1 MSDNNGQR
9 PVIAEYQIL
18 TALGDLNATWQG
30 LMEGQSGLQPTMIPN
45 VTNTCHAGKIAAL
58 GVEYGSTQRLTN
70 LLTMGLGN
78 LSYLSNSSGEYDI
91 IIATTKGAADE
102 LLHNPDKAT
111 GQPWDIG
118 QMTADITGCSGRQ
131 QIVSAACASGTVA
144 LIQAAKKIMTGK
156 SKCVLIIGIDLLSS
170 FVMAGFDSL
179 KALSPNPCRPFD
191 ENRDGLSMGEGI
203 GMVVM
208 CSETYA
214 TEHKIKILA
223 EIKGWG
229 VSCDA
234 THITAPSRS
243 GSGLIRVIE
252 QATQKGSIPVGAI
265 NAHGT
270 GTVYNDA
277 MEMTAF
283 KQFWDKQPPF
293 HSVKGAIGHCLGAAG
308 VIEAAIALR
317 SLEKGCIPPSIGY
330 KTGNA
335 PPGKVSGTSH
345 LSLTTQTILA
355 CNSGFGGINAGII
368 FSEP

>member
-1 MSDNNGQR
+1 MIDNNHQR
-9 PVIAEYQIL
+9 PVISEYHIL

-30 LMEGQSGLQPTMIPN
+30 LMEGQSGLQPTVIPN
-45 VTNTCHAGKIAAL
+45 VTTTYPTGRVAAL
-58 GVEYGSTQRLTN
+58 GDEYGSLQRLTD
-70 LLTMGLGN
+70 LLTIGLGN
-78 LSYLSNSSGEYDI
+78 LACLNNSSGKYDI
-91 IIATTKGAADE
+91 IVATTKGAADE
-102 LLHNPDKAT
+102 ILHNPDEPT
-111 GQPWDIG
+111 GQPWDISR
-118 QMTADITGCSGRQ
+118 MAADITGCSGRQ
-131 QIVSAACASGTVA
+131 QTVSAACASSTVA
-144 LIQAAKKIMTGK
+144 LIQAAKQIMTGR
-156 SKCVLIIGIDLLSS
+156 SECVLVIGIDLLSS

-191 ENRDGLSMGEGI
+191 TDRDGLSMGEGI
-203 GMVVM
+203 GLVVM

-223 EIKGWG
+223 GIEGWG

-234 THITAPSRS
+234 THITAPSRT

-283 KQFWDKQPPF
+283 KTFWDKQPPF

-317 SLEKGCIPPSIGY
+317 SLENGCIPPSIGY
-330 KTGNA
+330 KTGDA
-335 PPGKVSGTSH
+335 SLGKISGTSH
-345 LSLTTQTILA
+345 LSLTAPTILA

-368 FSEP
+368 FSGL